1 MGFEAEVEII
11 DTKFLRKT
19 NEEID
24 LSIGKPERR
33 GISLLDAQKLMRER
47 NYFAAMMVNEG
58 EADGLVT
65 GYTRSYSSVVKPM
78 LQLIG
83 KAPGASIVATT
94 NMMLTKR
101 GPMFLSDTA
110 INIDPTADDLAK
122 IAIMTAK
129 TVKMFGVEPVMAMVS
144 FSNFGSSTDPSASKE
159 SCSLFTQEPPRNGYR
174 WSSG

>member
-1 MGFEAEVEII
+1 
-11 DTKFLRKT
+11 
-19 NEEID
+19 
-24 LSIGKPERR
+24 
-33 GISLLDAQKLMRER
+33 MRER

-122 IAIMTAK
+122 IIMTAK
-129 TVKMFGVEPVMAMVS
+129 TVKMFGVEPVMAMVC
-144 FSNFGSSTDPSASKE
+144 FLTLGLPQIQVHQK
-159 SCSLFTQEPPRNGYR
+159 
-174 WSSG
+174 